1 MKRFLRMNKEIYS
14 DNMPDTEET
23 IPINDEYDIV
33 TARSAGKTIASSIGF
48 GLVDQTRIST
58 AISEL
63 ARNILRY
70 AKTGTVHVKQVAAD
84 GRNGIEVVA
93 EDQGPGIANLELA
106 MTDGHTTGRGLGAG
120 LPGTKRLMDEFEI
133 DTKVGRG
140 TTVTA
145 RKWV

>member
-1 MKRFLRMNKEIYS
+1 MGGI
-14 DNMPDTEET
+14 EET
-23 IPINDEYDIV
+23 VPINDEYDIV
-33 TARSAGKTIASSIGF
+33 TARSQGKSTASSIGF

-70 AKTGTVHVKQVAAD
+70 ADSGVVYIREVAAEGKTG
-84 GRNGIEVVA
+84 IEIVA
-93 EDQGPGIANLELA
+93 EDHGPGIADLELA
-106 MTDGHTTGRGLGAG
+106 MTDGHTTGGGLGAG

-133 DTKVGRG
+133 DTEVGRG
-140 TTVTA
+140 TIVTA

>member
-1 MKRFLRMNKEIYS
+1 MRRLLGKNKGRYS

-23 IPINDEYDIV
+23 IPIKDEYDIV
-33 TARSAGKTIASSIGF
+33 AARSAGKALSSQCGF

-63 ARNILRY
+63 ARNILVY
-70 AKTGTVHVKQVAAD
+70 AVTGTVHIRGVRAD
-84 GRNGIEVVA
+84 EKHGIEIVA
-93 EDQGPGIANLELA
+93 EDHGPGIANLDLA
-106 MTDGHTTGRGLGAG
+106 MTDGHTTGRGLGSG

-133 DTKVGRG
+133 KSEVGRG
-140 TTVTA
+140 TTVTT

>member
-1 MKRFLRMNKEIYS
+1 
-14 DNMPDTEET
+14 MPDTEET
-23 IPINDEYDIV
+23 IPIRDEYDIV
-33 TARSAGKTIASSIGF
+33 TARSTGKTIASATGF

-70 AKTGTVHVKQVAAD
+70 AKTGTVYVRQVTAD
-84 GRNGIEVVA
+84 ERNGIEVVA
-93 EDQGPGIANLELA
+93 EDQGPGIANLDLA
-106 MTDGHTTGRGLGAG
+106 MTDGHTTGGGLGAG

>member
-1 MKRFLRMNKEIYS
+1 
-14 DNMPDTEET
+14 MPDTEET
-23 IPINDEYDIV
+23 IPIRDEYDIV
-33 TARSAGKTIASSIGF
+33 TARSAGKTIALSIGF

-70 AKTGTVHVKQVAAD
+70 AKTGTVCVRLVTAD
-84 GRNGIEVVA
+84 GKDGIEVVA
-93 EDQGPGIANLELA
+93 EDQGPGISNLELA
-106 MTDGHTTGRGLGAG
+106 MTDGHSTGKGLGAG

-140 TTVTA
+140 TTVTT
-145 RKWV
+145 RKWVW

>member
-1 MKRFLRMNKEIYS
+1 MSGI
-14 DNMPDTEET
+14 EET
-23 IPINDEYDIV
+23 VPINDEYDIV
-33 TARSAGKTIASSIGF
+33 TARSQGKSTAASIGF

-70 AKTGTVHVKQVAAD
+70 ADSGVVYIREVASEGAA
-84 GRNGIEVVA
+84 GVEIVA
-93 EDQGPGIANLELA
+93 EDHGPGIADLELA
-106 MTDGHTTGRGLGAG
+106 MTNGHTTGGGLGAG

-133 DTKVGRG
+133 DTEVGRG
-140 TTVTA
+140 TIVTA

>member
-1 MKRFLRMNKEIYS
+1 
-14 DNMPDTEET
+14 MPDTEET
-23 IPINDEYDIV
+23 IPIKDEYDIV
-33 TARSAGKTIASSIGF
+33 TARSAGKKIASSTGF

-70 AKTGTVHVKQVAAD
+70 AETGTVYVRQVTAER
-84 GRNGIEVVA
+84 GGGIEIVA
-93 EDQGPGIANLELA
+93 EDRGPGIANLDLA
-106 MTDGHTTGRGLGAG
+106 MTDGHTTGGGLGAG

-133 DTKVGRG
+133 DTEVGRG
-140 TTVTA
+140 TTVTT